1 MSWIIKVILTNLLM
15 SIVLVGSCFA
25 QEDLLS
31 RVPQLQEN
39 ARESALGPPICGI
52 RVIELDT
59 SRGKIR
65 VTIQLSQPPVF
76 ENKISVTDLLTLL
89 IARVESNRTG
99 KQNPMSGEVGDLV
112 QKILSVLQKSK
123 DPDVIPVIGKLLED
137 KSEYVVF
144 RSSWALQEL
153 AESSKELQLE
163 VEKVDFPKTA
173 VELFRINAV
182 KLPEWVKI
190 KEDN

>member
-1 MSWIIKVILTNLLM
+1 M
-15 SIVLVGSCFA
+15 SIILVGSCFA

-52 RVIELDT
+52 SVIELDT

-65 VTIQLSQPPVF
+65 VTIGLSRFPVF
-76 ENKISVTDLLTLL
+76 GNKIAVSDLLTLL
-89 IARVESNRTG
+89 KARIESNRTG

-112 QKILSVLQKSK
+112 KVILSVLQKSK
-123 DPDVIPVIGKLLED
+123 DPDVIPVIGQLLED

-153 AESSKELQLE
+153 ALASVQS
-163 VEKVDFPKTA
+163 
-173 VELFRINAV
+173 NM
-182 KLPEWVKI
+182 
-190 KEDN
+190 N

>member
-1 MSWIIKVILTNLLM
+1 M

>member
-1 MSWIIKVILTNLLM
+1 M
-15 SIVLVGSCFA
+15 SIALVGSSFA

-39 ARESALGPPICGI
+39 ARESTLGPPICGI
-52 RVIELDT
+52 RTIELDT

-76 ENKISVTDLLTLL
+76 ENKISVKDLLMLL
-89 IARVESNRTG
+89 KARVESNRTG

-112 QKILSVLQKSK
+112 QIILSVLQKSK
-123 DPDVIPVIGKLLED
+123 DPDVIPVIGQLLED

-144 RSSWALQEL
+144 RSFWALQEL
-153 AESSKELQLE
+153 SESSKELQFE
-163 VEKVDFPKTA
+163 VEKVVFPKTTIELFRKRA
-173 VELFRINAV
+173 VELPTWA
-182 KLPEWVKI
+182 KI
-190 KEDN
+190 KEDS